1 MSRTVAAT
9 TTGRVTQAEA
19 QAFLNREAALLDDG
33 RHEEWLALFAHDG
46 VFWVP
51 SNEADYNPAQ
61 RVSIVYEDRV
71 KLADRVARLGLGRAV
86 QENPSRTMHVISNV
100 TVSDRPGSDAPP
112 KPWRSWQT
120 LCCSRC
126 TARAAP
132 NMLRAAATC
141 CGARMITGGSFCASS
156 CSSTTTSTRRTLPSS
171 SDGAD
176 PGLGAGAV
184 AAAE

>member
-1 MSRTVAAT
+1 MVGIDGGTAVSRTVAAT

-112 KPWRSWQT
+112 ETVEILANLVLFEVHGARSSQHAARCRYLLRREDDHWRIVLRKLMFLDNDQY
-120 LCCSRC
+120 
-126 TARAAP
+126 AP
-132 NMLRAAATC
+132 NLA
-141 CGARMITGGSFCASS
+141 F
-156 CSSTTTSTRRTLPSS
+156 LF
-171 SDGAD
+171 
-176 PGLGAGAV
+176 
-184 AAAE
+184 